1 MEEPSKTPATHADMT
16 RDLRQSL
23 DALGDVVED
32 ANSFTCDVEDASGL
46 AYPSGES
53 PDPAD
58 VERNT
63 LKMPATLT
71 ALAEI
76 ENRMRRQVWL
86 FAKARRAL
94 ARLHLGGPV
103 VEEIRE
109 RATP

>member
-1 MEEPSKTPATHADMT
+1 MTSDKPTHADLA
-16 RDLRQSL
+16 RELRQAL
-23 DALGDVVED
+23 DALGAAVED
-32 ANSFTCDVEDASGL
+32 ANNLVCDVEDGAGL
-46 AYPSGES
+46 PFPGGEV

-58 VERNT
+58 VERNA